1 MVEEVGIK
9 RGDFGATYLF
19 IVKNVDYSNYDALIT
34 VKSAGGTLLLDDVAC
49 DSTTAT
55 DNNKNTAV
63 QFTPISGHFGVT
75 ASYQDYNATIR
86 FSGAGFRDT
95 TKTFLWQVHTEL

>member
-49 DSTTAT
+49 DS
-55 DNNKNTAV
+55 
-63 QFTPISGHFGVT
+63 
-75 ASYQDYNATIR
+75 YR
-86 FSGAGFRDT
+86 
-95 TKTFLWQVHTEL
+95 